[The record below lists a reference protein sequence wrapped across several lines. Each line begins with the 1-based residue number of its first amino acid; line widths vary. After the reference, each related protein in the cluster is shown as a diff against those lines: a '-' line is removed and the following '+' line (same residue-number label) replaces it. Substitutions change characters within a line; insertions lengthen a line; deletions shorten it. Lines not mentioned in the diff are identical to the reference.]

1 MEIKWHNR
9 ILVRMG
15 VTLAVFSALILTAL
29 GLYSYS
35 STKSFLDG
43 EMTRQNRILTE
54 RLVSNLAG
62 PLASGDMKRVES
74 IIAAELRD
82 ERVSSILL
90 KNGDQTVILGRQRG
104 EGGTIQPTGRIAPRG
119 SLGGKEIIISGN
131 TLLASVELYV
141 RPDFIS
147 GQVRGSAL
155 GLSVLAAGLN
165 GLVFLTLFLGIRK
178 SLVLPMR
185 ELTRATES
193 ISLGRLE
200 NAIVNRSKNELG
212 HLTASIERLRVSM
225 HMAIKRLASARKAPR
240 GVDAPEW
247 RDVILEK
254 KRYGFEFFAL
264 RILVGRLTVDYR
276 NNPTPET
283 MRRCIEQLISFF
295 QNEKNPQAQKDL
307 HKIFGGVAI

>member
-9 ILVRMG
+9 TLVRMG
-15 VTLAVFSALILTAL
+15 ITMAVFTALILTAL
-29 GLYSYS
+29 GFYSYT
-35 STKSFLDG
+35 STKNFLDG
-43 EMTRQNRILTE
+43 ELARQNRMLRE
-54 RLVSNLAG
+54 RLVNNLAG
-62 PLASGDMKRVES
+62 PLSRGDMEGIES
-74 IIAAELRD
+74 IINAELAD
-82 ERVSSILL
+82 ERLSSIIL
-90 KNGDQTVILGRQRG
+90 KNGNQTVIFGRQRSASG
-104 EGGTIQPTGRIAPRG
+104 AIQSIGGAAPRG
-119 SLGGKEIIISGN
+119 SLVGKEMVISGN
-131 TLLASVELYV
+131 TLLANVELYV

-147 GQVRGSAL
+147 GQLRSSVL
-155 GLSVLAAGLN
+155 GLSLLAAGLI
-165 GLVFLTLFLGIRK
+165 GLVFLILFLGVRK
-178 SLVLPMR
+178 SLVLPMK

-225 HMAIKRLASARKAPR
+225 HMAIKRLAAARKAPS

-247 RDVILEK
+247 RDIILEK
-254 KRYGFEFFAL
+254 KKYGFEFFAL

-283 MRRCIEQLISFF
+283 MRRCIEQLVSFF